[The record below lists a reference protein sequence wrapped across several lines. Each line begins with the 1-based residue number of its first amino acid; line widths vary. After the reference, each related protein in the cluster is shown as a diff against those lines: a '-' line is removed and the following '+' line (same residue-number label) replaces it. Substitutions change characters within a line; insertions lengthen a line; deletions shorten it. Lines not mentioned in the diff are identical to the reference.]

1 MPNVE
6 HPGKLS
12 LALESEC
19 AAIYCQNMS
28 EQFVAPYCTA
38 EKPYQSTCYL
48 VVNIGGGTVD
58 ISAHRVSST
67 QDQHIQIVHLPAGND
82 CGGSRINNEFKT
94 FLEGLVSDK
103 EFSRYLRT
111 NDPVRNAK
119 HSADLNDLVN
129 WTFEER
135 KVVIGRKGGVSSALA
150 VRMPYTFLEVYK
162 GDIDNSIRQMEDAQL
177 KRVGQDLRIEYSTV
191 ANFFQ
196 PVVEGI
202 LECISQTLRN
212 VEEKLDTIY
221 LVGGFG
227 GSHYIYKR
235 ISEQFGSNY
244 KYITPAQPDLAVIRG
259 AVLYRQNPDFV
270 HPKNL
275 LDLI

>member
-1 MPNVE
+1 MPTVE

-12 LALESEC
+12 LALEPEC

-58 ISAHRVSST
+58 ISAYSASST
-67 QDQHIQIVHLPAGND
+67 QDQHVQIVHLPAGND
-82 CGGSRINNEFKT
+82 YGGSRINNEFET

-103 EFSRYLRT
+103 NFSRYIRT

-129 WTFEER
+129 RTFEER
-135 KVVIGRKGGVSSALA
+135 KVVIGRKGGVGSALA
-150 VRMPYTFLEVYK
+150 IRLPYTFLEVYK
-162 GDIDNSIRQMEDAQL
+162 DDIDNSIRQMEDAQL

-191 ANFFQ
+191 ADFFQ

-202 LECISQTLRN
+202 FECISQTLRDVKAKVN
-212 VEEKLDTIY
+212 TIY

-227 GSHYIYKR
+227 GSHYIYKK
-235 ISEQFGSNY
+235 ITEQFGSNY
-244 KYITPAQPDLAVIRG
+244 KYITPGQPDLAVIRG
-259 AVLYRQNPDFV
+259 AILFRQNPNFV
-270 HPKNL
+270 YSKNL
-275 LDLI
+275 FDLI